1 MEALSHGIT
10 PVVHH
15 YEKRT
20 PVSFPC
26 LQIGGICTWHMAAQK
41 AFVKRPEFYT
51 LKEDLSSSSSASNCT
66 ISPPLSPQVVSVGGK
81 RTREDCC
88 RWTFVFFFFLEIYF
102 HLIYFNRI
110 VCARLHCFGWI
121 ECVCMCLHFFK
132 HPFTHVCLI

>member
-15 YEKRT
+15 YEKRN

-51 LKEDLSSSSSASNCT
+51 LKKKKTCHLHRLHPNARFLLRFHPGLCQLGEKEREKIDADGRLCT
-66 ISPPLSPQVVSVGGK
+66 FPFLRFISVL
-81 RTREDCC
+81 
-88 RWTFVFFFFLEIYF
+88 F
-102 HLIYFNRI
+102 YFNRI
-110 VCARLHCFGWI
+110 VCARLHCFG
-121 ECVCMCLHFFK
+121 
-132 HPFTHVCLI
+132 